1 MLETASG
8 PLVELPAHWSL
19 DDWNQYMYLPDP
31 RSGPGT
37 VHPPSRAIQLWR
49 EELDGM
55 RRHGCLFC
63 LTMHPFL
70 SGRPGP
76 VEGLRG
82 LVEYALGCGDVEFV
96 SCGEAARAR
105 PRRREPAAPAAA
117 RASSSA
123 RSIPSRLRRVT
134 GPPYR
139 PIDARI
145 YPRFAG
151 VRTFMRLPHVTDLT
165 GVDAAVYGIPFDTA
179 VTFRPG
185 ARFGPEAI
193 RSASALLRPFHSGFG
208 IDLCDALS
216 IVDYGDLPVAPGDTE
231 GTYRRVEE
239 ALAPVV
245 EAGAFPLALGGDHSI
260 TLAELRVIAKRH
272 GPLALVQLDAH
283 GDTWD
288 EYFDQRYFHGTT
300 FRRAAEEG
308 LIDPAASVQ
317 AGMRGPLF
325 QSSDLDDGRA
335 LGFQVIPSEE
345 LRALGPEAYG
355 ELVRERVGERPVFLS
370 FDVDFLD
377 PAYAPGTGTPE
388 VAGFSTAEAIAFLR
402 SLKGIA
408 LAGADVVE
416 VSPPYDGPG
425 QTTALAAA
433 NVAWEILA
441 LRAAYDRATRSGGPH
456 ENDSARR
463 PSRSRLRRMAEGV

>member
-1 MLETASG
+1 
-8 PLVELPAHWSL
+8 
-19 DDWNQYMYLPDP
+19 
-31 RSGPGT
+31 
-37 VHPPSRAIQLWR
+37 
-49 EELDGM
+49 
-55 RRHGCLFC
+55 
-63 LTMHPFL
+63 
-70 SGRPGP
+70 
-76 VEGLRG
+76 
-82 LVEYALGCGDVEFV
+82 
-96 SCGEAARAR
+96 
-105 PRRREPAAPAAA
+105 
-117 RASSSA
+117 
-123 RSIPSRLRRVT
+123 
-134 GPPYR
+134 
-139 PIDARI
+139 
-145 YPRFAG
+145 
-151 VRTFMRLPHVTDLT
+151 MRLPHVTDLT

-185 ARFGPEAI
+185 ARFGPEGI

-208 IDLCDALS
+208 IDLCGALS

-245 EAGAFPLALGGDHSI
+245 DAGAFPLALGGDHSI

-288 EYFDQRYFHGTT
+288 SYFDQRYFHGTT

-308 LIDPAASVQ
+308 LIDPEVSVQ

-325 QSSDLDDGRA
+325 QRSDLDDGRA
-335 LGFQVIPSEE
+335 LGFHVIPGEE
-345 LRALGPEAYG
+345 LREIGPEAYG
-355 ELVRERVGERPVFLS
+355 ELVRERVAGRLVFLS

-377 PAYAPGTGTPE
+377 PAFAPGTGTPE

-402 SLKGIA
+402 SLKGIS
-408 LAGADVVE
+408 LVGADVVE

-441 LRAAYDRATRSGGPH
+441 LRAAYDRETP
-456 ENDSARR
+456 
-463 PSRSRLRRMAEGV
+463 

>member
-1 MLETASG
+1 M
-8 PLVELPAHWSL
+8 
-19 DDWNQYMYLPDP
+19 
-31 RSGPGT
+31 
-37 VHPPSRAIQLWR
+37 
-49 EELDGM
+49 
-55 RRHGCLFC
+55 
-63 LTMHPFL
+63 
-70 SGRPGP
+70 
-76 VEGLRG
+76 
-82 LVEYALGCGDVEFV
+82 
-96 SCGEAARAR
+96 
-105 PRRREPAAPAAA
+105 
-117 RASSSA
+117 
-123 RSIPSRLRRVT
+123 T

-139 PIDARI
+139 PIDARV

-193 RSASALLRPFHSGFG
+193 RSASALLRPFHAGFG
-208 IDLCDALS
+208 IDLCDELS

-239 ALAPVV
+239 ALAPIV

-260 TLAELRVIAKRH
+260 TLAELRVIAERH

-308 LIDPAASVQ
+308 LIDPTASVQ

-325 QSSDLDDGRA
+325 QGSDLDDGRA

-355 ELVRERVGERPVFLS
+355 ELVRERVAGRPVFLS

-433 NVAWEILA
+433 NVAWELLA
-441 LRAAYDRATRSGGPH
+441 LRAVQASGA
-456 ENDSARR
+456 ESA
-463 PSRSRLRRMAEGV
+463 ST